1 MGSYLPKRR
10 LWTERLF
17 DLFPIGNVHSRVSFI
32 VVRLVRFLCFS
43 SVFWITGF
51 VVVIIQGMN
60 SLIGMPLLFLVALN
74 MTYFSVG
81 AFIVFLMSGWF
92 RNKWSWFFEWSALLL
107 KLSEPEFNKLRDR
120 LERFINSF
128 YPCLAFAFA
137 TYIGFT
143 IVPQLNTLIEAIER
157 PSFYWYV
164 GMTFVSNL
172 FIGTGLWMT
181 VSMWIAIFLT
191 FRQPLNLELSRR
203 INRDF
208 RPLAVWALKV
218 SLIYFA
224 YLTLSIV
231 MQSPAFNPVSYLW
244 GTNLFVIVM
253 GLMILLGVFAF
264 LLPFYNIHRT
274 VVKLKQQELEAI
286 EEESNKLMQELTE
299 TLAKYPA
306 GDSKDN
312 ISLINSRLNI
322 LHIRER
328 SVTEADEWPIDMTI
342 LSILFGIILIPI
354 FTEII
359 INLISSQM
367 V

>member
-1 MGSYLPKRR
+1 M
-10 LWTERLF
+10 
-17 DLFPIGNVHSRVSFI
+17 
-32 VVRLVRFLCFS
+32 
-43 SVFWITGF
+43 
-51 VVVIIQGMN
+51 
-60 SLIGMPLLFLVALN
+60 
-74 MTYFSVG
+74 
-81 AFIVFLMSGWF
+81 
-92 RNKWSWFFEWSALLL
+92 L
-107 KLSEPEFNKLRDR
+107 KLSEPEFDKLRDR

-128 YPCLAFAFA
+128 YPCLAFALA
-137 TYIGFT
+137 TYVSFVIM
-143 IVPQLNTLIEAIER
+143 PQLSTLIGAIER
-157 PSFYWYV
+157 ATFYWYV
-164 GMTFVSNL
+164 CVTFVVHL

-203 INRDF
+203 TNKDF

-224 YLTLSIV
+224 YLTISIV
-231 MQSPAFNPVSYLW
+231 MQSPALTPMSYLW
-244 GTNLFVIVM
+244 GTSLFVVAV
-253 GLMILLGVFAF
+253 GLMILVGVLAF

-274 VVKLKQQELEAI
+274 LVKLKQQELEEI
-286 EEESNKLMQELTE
+286 EEESNKLMRELTG

-342 LSILFGIILIPI
+342 LSILCGIVLIPI

-359 INLISSQM
+359 INFIFSQM